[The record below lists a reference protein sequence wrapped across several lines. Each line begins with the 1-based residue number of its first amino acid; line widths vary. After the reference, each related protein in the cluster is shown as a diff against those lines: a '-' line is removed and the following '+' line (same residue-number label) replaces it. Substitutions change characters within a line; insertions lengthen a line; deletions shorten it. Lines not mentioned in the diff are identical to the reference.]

1 MTYTLQFDRRALKE
15 WSKLAPPIKNQF
27 KAKLQERLEN
37 PHVPSAKLRGSK
49 DRYKIKLK
57 ASGYRLVY
65 QVDDN
70 VITLLVITLLVIAI
84 GRRDGNEAYLA
95 AEQR

>member
-70 VITLLVITLLVIAI
+70 VITLLVIAI
-84 GRRDGNEAYLA
+84 GRRDSNEAYMA

>member
-1 MTYTLQFDRRALKE
+1 MTYNLEFDPRAWKE
-15 WSKLAPPIKNQF
+15 WQKLGDTIRQQFKKKLA
-27 KAKLQERLEN
+27 ERLGN

-65 QVDDN
+65 QVDDG
-70 VITLLVITLLVIAI
+70 TITLLVIAV
-84 GRRDGNEAYLA
+84 GRREADEIYRA
-95 AEQR
+95 ADHR